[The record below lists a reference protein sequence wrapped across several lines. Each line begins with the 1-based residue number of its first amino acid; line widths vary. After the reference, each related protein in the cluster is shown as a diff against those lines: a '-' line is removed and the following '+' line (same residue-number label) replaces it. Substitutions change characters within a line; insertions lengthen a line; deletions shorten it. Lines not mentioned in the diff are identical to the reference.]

1 VRRED
6 FRLASGAG
14 SAKNVQ
20 PSRQS
25 GSREVARLQNWFLI
39 AERQINLLSSP
50 EAQPGVSSMKAFVL
64 IVTFA
69 AAGGAADE
77 HTERIANFDDY
88 QACASAGRSL
98 YPREHWECVPANQ
111 PPQAGTNR

>member
-1 VRRED
+1 MC
-6 FRLASGAG
+6 SQAG
-14 SAKNVQ
+14 EPVAAKWRDCRPV
-20 PSRQS
+20 S
-25 GSREVARLQNWFLI
+25 FI

-50 EAQPGVSSMKAFVL
+50 KAQPGVSSMKAFVL

-69 AAGGAADE
+69 AAGGAGDE